1 MQIVDILELLVP
13 NVWTAITQ
21 LCATAVLFFLMYKL
35 AYKPV
40 RNILDERSRYEQSK
54 LTEVEALK
62 EENEKLNLEAKETIA
77 QANKSAEAIVR
88 KAREEGNSVKN
99 ELIEQGRQ
107 QSAQMMEN
115 AQRDLELQRSKMLKE
130 VHSEIVDAAITA
142 AEKVLESKID
152 SQSEKQSIDSFV
164 KEVINK

>member
-88 KAREEGNSVKN
+88 YYN
-99 ELIEQGRQ
+99 
-107 QSAQMMEN
+107 SAQYVITS
-115 AQRDLELQRSKMLKE
+115 RSFSDT
-130 VHSEIVDAAITA
+130 HA
-142 AEKVLESKID
+142 
-152 SQSEKQSIDSFV
+152 
-164 KEVINK
+164 NY

>member
-35 AYKPV
+35 AYKPI

-54 LTEVEALK
+54 LAEVEALK
-62 EENEKLNLEAKETIA
+62 EENEKLNLEAKEMIA

-88 KAREEGNSVKN
+88 SAREEGNTVKN

-130 VHSEIVDAAITA
+130 VHSEIVDAAISA

>member
-164 KEVINK
+164 QEVINK